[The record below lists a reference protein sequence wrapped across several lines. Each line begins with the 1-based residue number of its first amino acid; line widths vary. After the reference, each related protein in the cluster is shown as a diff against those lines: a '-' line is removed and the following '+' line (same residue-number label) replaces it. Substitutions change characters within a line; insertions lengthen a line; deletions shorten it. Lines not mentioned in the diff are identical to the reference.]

1 MEPGNFSRFQYYDNK
16 INGYLEDA
24 WSAFETL
31 KQTKGVDAFAYLS
44 ENDINYED
52 PIWFDIIGA
61 MKIGHNDAS
70 LSVTMRNMQ
79 SISRTGWATY
89 AACQQRKDDPAVAGA
104 AEFARSLLSSDDGVK
119 SLWPMAQGV
128 NYDDKCPH
136 KLPYYACM
144 SCSH

>member
-1 MEPGNFSRFQYYDNK
+1 MKPGNFSRFQYYDNK
-16 INGYLEDA
+16 INRYLEDA

-31 KQTKGVDAFAYLS
+31 KQTKGVDAFAYLAS
-44 ENDINYED
+44 NALNYTD
-52 PIWFDIIGA
+52 PIWVDIIEA
-61 MKIGHNDAS
+61 MKIGHNDAT

-79 SISRTGWATY
+79 SIARNGWDAY
-89 AACQQRKDDPAVAGA
+89 ASAQQLKDDPAVTGA
-104 AEFARSLLSSDDGVK
+104 AEFARSLLSSDDAVK
-119 SLWPMAQGV
+119 SLWPMTQGV